1 MTQPAG
7 RAHVRQHHREP
18 SCALFLSGPPSRRGM
33 GAAAGANRAISQPCG
48 LASSAAPARTPR
60 CLPACR
66 GFNVPSLRLLVPRF
80 SLFISPRLLRSR
92 AKPAAEAGARFPS
105 SPLCRGALPG
115 IPSRATARSPRVP
128 EVPSP
133 RCQKELEEPRSHD
146 FGTARAGS
154 GPVGTRGTS
163 TSTRQGLGWGFRG
176 VFLGVRWG
184 MLLQEGTSHVAEGQ
198 RGCRGHVAIPK
209 QTPRPPLPRTMVTA
223 RATTSACLQNQLW
236 EHWGMERSIPSSL
249 RAQPC
254 CGVA

>member
-48 LASSAAPARTPR
+48 LASSAAPARTPC

-66 GFNVPSLRLLVPRF
+66 GFNVPSLRLLVPPF

-105 SPLCRGALPG
+105 SPLRCGAPPG
-115 IPSRATARSPRVP
+115 IPSRATTRSPRVP
-128 EVPSP
+128 EVPPP
-133 RCQKELEEPRSHD
+133 RCQKELEEPRRCD

-154 GPVGTRGTS
+154 GPVGTRSTS

-184 MLLQEGTSHVAEGQ
+184 MLLWEATSHVAEGQ
-198 RGCRGHVAIPK
+198 
-209 QTPRPPLPRTMVTA
+209 
-223 RATTSACLQNQLW
+223 
-236 EHWGMERSIPSSL
+236 
-249 RAQPC
+249 
-254 CGVA
+254 